1 MPSTVR
7 ELIDQAR
14 IARLDDRLADAR
26 RDLVEAAALAR
37 QADVPADLAEA
48 LMAWGQVERDLGQDR
63 NALPLYEEAV
73 ACRRRAGEPL
83 ALAHAIRHLGDLH
96 RHSERLGLARAC
108 YDEALALYRA
118 QPDPP
123 ALDVANALRPLALL
137 DEREG
142 RKEVAAELWK
152 QAGAL
157 YVAAGVAEGA
167 EQAYGA
173 LSRLRMQPA
182 G

>member
-26 RDLVEAAALAR
+26 RGLVEAASLAR
-37 QADVPADLAEA
+37 QVDAPAELAEV
-48 LMAWGQVERDLGQDR
+48 LMAWGQIERDLGQDR
-63 NALPLYEEAV
+63 SALPLYEEGV
-73 ACRRRAGEPL
+73 AYRRRAGEPL

-108 YDEALALYRA
+108 YDEALALYRG

-123 ALDVANALRPLALL
+123 PLDVANALRPLALL

-142 RKEVAAELWK
+142 NSSVAAELWR

-173 LSRLRMQPA
+173 LSRLRAMAA

>member
-14 IARLDDRLADAR
+14 IARLDDRLDDAR
-26 RDLVEAAALAR
+26 RDLVAASGLVR
-37 QADVPADLAEA
+37 QADTPAELAEV
-48 LMAWGQVERDLGQDR
+48 LMAWGQIERDLGQDR
-63 NALPLYEEAV
+63 SALPLYEEGV
-73 ACRRRAGEPL
+73 ACRRRVGEPL
-83 ALAHAIRHLGDLH
+83 KLAHAIRHLGDLH
-96 RHSERLGLARAC
+96 RHSDRPGLARTC

-123 ALDVANALRPLALL
+123 PLDVANALRPLALL

-142 RKEVAAELWK
+142 NVSVASELWR

-167 EQAYGA
+167 EEAYGA
-173 LSRLRMQPA
+173 LSRLRTMAA